1 MKRTGKIISVFL
13 AAIFVFSAMTVMTAS
28 AVSYIGKEKAQQIAY
43 ADAKVTAEDVIFC
56 DPITL
61 DIENGVVVYDVEFF
75 TAQYEYDYK
84 INATTGAIV
93 KKDFPDPTVRPS
105 QQQGD
110 LIGMEKAKTIAC
122 AYYGFSVDEVR
133 FTKTK
138 SDFDDGYRTYEVEFV
153 VDKTE
158 YEVEID
164 AVTGDIISA
173 ETERADTNAFVDFFV
188 RIFEAIRNFFEKL
201 FHL

>member
-1 MKRTGKIISVFL
+1 MKRTSKIISVFL

-28 AVSYIGKEKAQQIAY
+28 AASYIGKEKAQQIAY
-43 ADAKVTAEDVIFC
+43 DDAGVTAEDVIFC

-61 DIENGVVVYDVEFF
+61 DFENGVVVYDVEFF
-75 TAQYEYDYK
+75 TADYEYDYE

-93 KKDFPDPTVRPS
+93 KKGLPDPTGRPS

-122 AYYGFSVDEVR
+122 AYFGFAVDQVK
-133 FTKTK
+133 FVKTEY
-138 SDFDDGYRTYEVEFV
+138 DVDDGIKVYEVEYV
-153 VDKTE
+153 VDNTE
-158 YEVEID
+158 YELEID
-164 AVTGDIISA
+164 AVSGDIISA
-173 ETERADTNAFVDFFV
+173 ETEKADSNAFIDFFV
-188 RIFEAIRNFFEKL
+188 RIFEAIKNFFEKL